1 MAKKANDRS
10 VEPTIRLLLLSCI
23 VAFATVWR
31 GGYQS
36 AMAQGTPATSQAAT
50 TSPTTS
56 PSVDPT
62 SAAGQSGTIG
72 LVIDG
77 IARRYI
83 LHVPSGLGS
92 AGPGEKIPLV
102 MMLHGAGGNS
112 AGTARNY
119 GWEEK
124 SDAQK
129 FAAVF
134 PEAECVFPDK
144 PENFLANPRVWK
156 DGSGR
161 GTFRQH
167 SDDIKYL
174 NAVLDDVMRRLPID
188 DRRVYLT
195 GFSSGASM
203 TWRATVQMSTRFAA
217 VAPVSGHLWLEHIS
231 FPAGQAVPPVLF
243 IVGDADPLNPING
256 GQGKNPWGGAPRPVP
271 PMQESID
278 RWLGAQNIFTTGKV
292 TSDASGVR
300 INVFGNDPN
309 RPTLTYVIIAGQ
321 GHEWS
326 GSKRVLSERLTGPNT
341 DAYATTDQI
350 WQFFASNPRQ

>member
-1 MAKKANDRS
+1 MAKMANLPAIQPS
-10 VEPTIRLLLLSCI
+10 ISIALLACAL
-23 VAFATVWR
+23 VFATVKP

-36 AMAQGTPATSQAAT
+36 AMASDAPSSAT
-50 TSPTTS
+50 TTASA
-56 PSVDPT
+56 DPT
-62 SAAGQSGTIG
+62 PSPGQSGTIG
-72 LVIDG
+72 LTIDG
-77 IARRYI
+77 IARRFI

-92 AGPGEKIPLV
+92 PGRPEKVPLV
-102 MMLHGAGGNS
+102 VMLHGAGGGA
-112 AGTARNY
+112 AGAAGKY
-119 GWEEK
+119 DWIAK
-124 SDAQK
+124 ADAQT

-144 PENFLANPRVWK
+144 PESFLTNPRVWK

-174 NAVLDDVMRRLPID
+174 NAVLDDVQRRLSID
-188 DRRVYLT
+188 DRRIYLT

-203 TWRATVQMSTRFAA
+203 TWRAAVQMSARFAA
-217 VAPVSGHLWLEHIS
+217 VAPVSGHLWLEKIS
-231 FPAGQAVPPVLF
+231 FTADVPPPPVLF

-278 RWLGAQNIFTTGKV
+278 RWLGAQNIPATGPTAGKV
-292 TSDASGVR
+292 IRDAGGVR
-300 INVFGNDPN
+300 ITVFGSDPD
-309 RPTLTYVIIAGQ
+309 RPALTYVVIAGQ

-326 GSKRVLSERLTGPNT
+326 GSKRVLAERLTGPNT
-341 DAYATTDQI
+341 DAYATTDQV
-350 WQFFASNPRQ
+350 WDFFAAHARR

>member
-1 MAKKANDRS
+1 MGIWKVLPAWCL
-10 VEPTIRLLLLSCI
+10 V
-23 VAFATVWR
+23 FAGFWW

-36 AMAQGTPATSQAAT
+36 AMANGVAAT
-50 TSPTTS
+50 TQSS
-56 PSVDPT
+56 DPT
-62 SAAGQSGTIG
+62 PAAGQSGTIG

-77 IARRYI
+77 VARRFI
-83 LHVPSGLGS
+83 LHVPAGLGS
-92 AGPGEKIPLV
+92 GGGAEKIPLV
-102 MMLHGAGGNS
+102 MMLHGAGGS
-112 AGTARNY
+112 AAGAARHY

-134 PEAECVFPDK
+134 PEAECIFPDK
-144 PENFLANPRVWK
+144 PESFLANPRVWK

-167 SDDIKYL
+167 SNDIKYL

-188 DRRVYLT
+188 DRRVYIT

-203 TWRATVQMSTRFAA
+203 TWRAAVQMSTRFAA
-217 VAPVSGHLWLEHIS
+217 VAPVSGHLWLEKFN
-231 FPAGQAVPPVLF
+231 FPAGEPVPRVLF
-243 IVGDADPLNPING
+243 VVGDADPLNPING
-256 GQGKNPWGGAPRPVP
+256 GQGKNPWGGGPRPVP

-278 RWLGAQNIFTTGKV
+278 RWLGAQNISTTGKL
-292 TSDASGVR
+292 TSDSGGVR
-300 INVFGNDPN
+300 TTLFGNDSN
-309 RPTLTYVIIAGQ
+309 RPALTYVIIAGQ

-326 GSKRVLSERLTGPNT
+326 GSTRVLSERLTGTNT
-341 DAYATTDQI
+341 NAYATTDQI